1 MMKNYLGLN
10 IINQSLSFNTKIK
23 VLRQNCFYPSL
34 FLNLFI
40 LKQSFQASFMGCLF
54 RAQALIL
61 KNWN

>member
-10 IINQSLSFNTKIK
+10 ILNQSLSFNTKIK
-23 VLRQNCFYPSL
+23 VLRQNFFYPSL

-40 LKQSFQASFMGCLF
+40 LKQSFQASFMECLF